1 MHIQEMSKEVIPKY
15 IVPDS
20 FQEVFNQLSFKKKNF
35 RDVL

>member
-20 FQEVFNQLSFKKKNF
+20 FQECEDLDILLQILVKI
-35 RDVL
+35 